1 MNHAGA
7 WRETADRCQFLLGLE
22 DAASLPLR
30 SIADERHGGERATER
45 RIVAQ
50 ELQRIDE
57 LTECFGHDP
66 VGEFV
71 RGFFA
76 FEPVEFTTQLDRFDS
91 VFDFGQSIGGQQ
103 DGPAVEVQMSGGL
116 LWGERD
122 ACQISGSRLCR
133 K

>member
-1 MNHAGA
+1 MQVRGG
-7 WRETADRCQFLLGLE
+7 RPRI
-22 DAASLPLR
+22 AASSCSVSKTPRRCPSAR
-30 SIADERHGGERATER
+30 SVKSDTGSSGRPN
-45 RIVAQ
+45 VSQ

-57 LTECFGHDP
+57 RTERFGHDP